1 MARGHPAPSPSLWHI
16 TASRDMDRGVSLEN
30 PYASVNIPREQF
42 QQSFIT
48 RYLKDEPVVIA
59 NPAAAPTYTEEKED
73 PAGSWNSPAIST
85 EKSWSRPYNPY
96 ASLRMPNRE
105 SSNSFYT
112 VTLDK
117 SPKSQEASGG
127 CGCCKCCSC
136 CTKCCCVI
144 S

>member
-1 MARGHPAPSPSLWHI
+1 
-16 TASRDMDRGVSLEN
+16 MDRGISLEN
-30 PYASVNIPREQF
+30 PYASVNIPRDQF

-48 RYLKDEPVVIA
+48 RYLKDEPIVIA
-59 NPAAAPTYTEEKED
+59 NPAAVPTYGVEEPAD

-96 ASLRMPNRE
+96 ASVRMPNGE
-105 SSNSFYT
+105 SPSSFYT

-117 SPKSQEASGG
+117 PPKGQEQGAGRG
-127 CGCCKCCSC
+127 CGCCKCWPC
-136 CTKCCCVI
+136 CRKCCCVV